1 MTEVQPALRVRAT
14 ESPGPPAC
22 GLDGVSFILLDASM
36 AYGKGKARGPH
47 DPCVVLAWPCDV
59 LASARLLL
67 PGAEISR
74 FRCPGTAMGQG
85 CQHQAGSW
93 APCLTSCFLLS
104 PRCQAVWTLRS
115 SRSLSLARRGQ
126 ACTQRPA
133 FLHHS
138 ACSLCRAT
146 PRPPPLV
153 DEWLK
158 REPCPDARATK
169 ECQLVFA
176 F

>member
-104 PRCQAVWTLRS
+104 QVSGGVDTEVIEVIVPCKAGLGVHT
-115 SRSLSLARRGQ
+115 A
-126 ACTQRPA
+126 ACIPASQRLQP
-133 FLHHS
+133 LQG
-138 ACSLCRAT
+138 R
-146 PRPPPLV
+146 PPPPPLV